1 MKKGLE
7 LNGSSSSLDCEEVI
21 KELFWEYAEYEQ
33 KITSSY
39 DIIIRLRDYYYLH
52 YTGKKYEEWLDEK
65 SGRKRTT
72 P

>member
-21 KELFWEYAEYEQ
+21 KELFWEYGEYEQ
-33 KITSSY
+33 KITSHH
-39 DIIIRLRDYYYLH
+39 DIMRRLRDYYYLH
-52 YTGKKYEEWLDEK
+52 YTGKKYKEWLDD
-65 SGRKRTT
+65 KRVKKGTT